1 MSNAEFK
8 SADTSKIA
16 KFQEESKKACAEFK
30 AIKKEFQR
38 INKESLSGWK
48 GVGADAYK
56 YETDHILEKIG
67 SVDDVLEMINNSAVK
82 DIRDNYSKLDDDLA
96 EFNKNPYRNESEQ
109 YKCQV
114 LQMYLIQILQM
125 KIKKYR

>member
-1 MSNAEFK
+1 MSSAKFN

-16 KFQEESKKACAEFK
+16 QFEKDSKKACDEFK

-38 INKESLSGWK
+38 INKELLSGWK

-67 SVDDVLEMINNSAVK
+67 SIEDVLEAINNSAVK
-82 DIRDNYSKLDDDLA
+82 DIRQQYSKLDDDLA
-96 EFNKNPYRNESEQ
+96 EFNKNPYGD
-109 YKCQV
+109 
-114 LQMYLIQILQM
+114 
-125 KIKKYR
+125 KKD